1 MLRSF
6 QHFRKLYP
14 FIVLLVLALVVRA
27 REDEDAIF
35 LPHPRLVSQVEWSP
49 DGTRLA
55 ANLGSEI
62 HIFNT
67 ETWERV
73 TVISDWSSDIAWH
86 PDSQL
91 IAGVQ
96 GGESERLFIWDTNTS
111 ESVRVIGRDRT
122 SDAPR
127 GVTQPQTLA
136 WHPDGNII
144 ATDATTSFDEI
155 LLWDISKGLTPVL
168 NVAGGVWHNS
178 THLVWSHNG
187 EMLLSSGADDLPPHP
202 NNYMTVTRTYILD
215 AESGE
220 TLFSILSGARVWSPD
235 DERIV
240 TGSIVDTVR
249 RITIW
254 HLELEEALL
263 HFDEHKSSVVSVA
276 WNTYSP
282 IIASA
287 DIDDNLYIWNA
298 DTGITYDAGDIDLT
312 FLRDLAWK
320 PDSNILAIAGNE
332 GVLIKSYDFD

>member
-1 MLRSF
+1 MLKSF
-6 QHFRKLYP
+6 RHFRHLYSV
-14 FIVLLVLALVVRA
+14 FLMLLVLIVRA
-27 REDEDAIF
+27 RETDIF
-35 LPHPRLVSQVEWSP
+35 LAHSNLVSQVEWSS
-49 DGTRLA
+49 DSTKLA
-55 ANLGSEI
+55 TNLGNEI

-73 TVISDWSSDIAWH
+73 AIIEDWSSDIAWH
-86 PDSQL
+86 RDSQL
-91 IAGVQ
+91 IAGIQ
-96 GGESERLFIWDTNTS
+96 GGDSERVLIWDANTG
-111 ESVRVIGRDRT
+111 ELIQVLGRNRA
-122 SDAPR
+122 SDAP
-127 GVTQPQTLA
+127 GIAAQPRALD

-144 ATDATTSFDEI
+144 ATDATMSFDEI
-155 LLWDISKGLTPVL
+155 LLWDISRGLTPVL

-187 EMLLSSGADDLPPHP
+187 DMLLSSGADDLPPNP
-202 NNYMTVTRTYILD
+202 NNYMTVTKSYILD

-220 TLFSILSGARVWSPD
+220 TLFSIPSGARVWSPD
-235 DERIV
+235 DEKIV
-240 TGSIVDTVR
+240 TVSNVDTVR

-254 HLELEEALL
+254 HLEAGEALR
-263 HFDEHKSSVVSVA
+263 HFDEHKSSVVSIA

-287 DIDDNLYIWNA
+287 DIDDNLYIWNT
-298 DTGITYDAGDIDLT
+298 DTGITYDVGDIDLT